1 MRGSRTRAASELIR
15 CKWCVQS
22 DIEDGK
28 RTDGELRL
36 LLREERE
43 KEEQEGGRSREECPM
58 WV

>member
-15 CKWCVQS
+15 CERRVQS
-22 DIEDGK
+22 DIDDGK

-43 KEEQEGGRSREECPM
+43 KEDQEGGTSREEWPM